1 MAPKSNR
8 GFMEIVGA
16 TIGSFKK
23 DGYDKVSTDEGRV
36 ALPEYTPSA
45 DYRNREVGLQAL
57 EEEEGLLDTKILKRQ
72 RRRWSKTGLLCK
84 AIVII
89 VAVFLVI
96 SAGKLIMWA
105 FGPAST
111 GLEGMPVFS
120 ESLGCMDDASYFY
133 NDGETTLSIP
143 IGDRNEHS
151 IDIRGTS
158 VGTIIVTEAPADV
171 TEVQYKFTIRSND
184 ISLVD
189 EIDLTYPGATS
200 NSDSTSRLLITT
212 PHLPRDSPSCLRYD
226 VIMYIPK
233 ALKKLHVSSHAL
245 AHVKFDPEAHI
256 DLDDTFVTLFALKD
270 NLLVPH
276 QNLRS
281 KNLALEIYQG
291 WIAGHMSIVDKAN
304 VATQRGDGTMNVH
317 VHPTAPTNLENPE
330 TVQFQ
335 TSSGAGRTDVFF
347 ENDKAF
353 AHRPIKSL
361 HTSAMQADV
370 YLTYKKAQ
378 FNGNVNLGA
387 SSFTTTG
394 AKAYSLGGSKDS
406 WTHWVGDMNGQDEL
420 VIKSRGWTGLY
431 F

>member
-1 MAPKSNR
+1 MQ
-8 GFMEIVGA
+8 IVGA
-16 TIGSFKK
+16 TVGAFKK

-45 DYRNREVGLQAL
+45 EYHEREAGLQAL
-57 EEEEGLLDTKILKRQ
+57 EEEEGLLNTKLLKRQ
-72 RRRWSKTGLLCK
+72 RRRWSNCGLFCK

-89 VAVFLVI
+89 VAVFLII
-96 SAGKLIMWA
+96 SAGKFIMWA
-105 FGPAST
+105 IGPATT

-120 ESLGCMDDASYFY
+120 ESLGCMDDASYLY
-133 NDGETTLSIP
+133 NGGETTLSIP

-158 VGTIIVTEAPADV
+158 VGTIFVTEATADV
-171 TEVQYKFTIRSND
+171 NEVQYKFTIRSND
-184 ISLVD
+184 MSLVD
-189 EIDLTYPGATS
+189 EIDLTYPGVRPG
-200 NSDSTSRLLITT
+200 SDSTSRLLIDT
-212 PHLPRDSPSCLRYD
+212 PRLSRGSSECLRYD
-226 VIMYIPK
+226 IVMYIPK

-256 DLDDTFVTLFALKD
+256 DLDDTFVTLFATNKN

-281 KNLALEIYQG
+281 KSLALEVYAG
-291 WIAGHMSIVDKAN
+291 WIAGHISIVGKAS
-304 VATQRGDGTMNVH
+304 VATQRGDGIMNVH
-317 VHPTAPTNLENPE
+317 VHPTAPTNPEDPE
-330 TVQFQ
+330 TVSFQ

-361 HTSAMQADV
+361 HTSAMSADL
-370 YLTYKKAQ
+370 YLTYKQAQ
-378 FNGNVNLGA
+378 FSGNVNLGR
-387 SSFTTTG
+387 SSYTTTG
-394 AKAYSLGGSKDS
+394 AQTYSLGGSKDS

-420 VIKSRGWTGLY
+420 VVKTQGWTGLY